1 MAFTKCFDLL
11 FSSVQFNFVY
21 GLGILGL
28 LDEKENALLTIELE
42 ERMKRL
48 WSSPNY
54 IAPSSPEVLL
64 KNLSWVYGN
73 NELKDFVFVRLNFT
87 SF

>member
-1 MAFTKCFDLL
+1 M
-11 FSSVQFNFVY
+11 
-21 GLGILGL
+21 
-28 LDEKENALLTIELE
+28 LLTIAIE

-73 NELKDFVFVRLNFT
+73 VELKDFVFV
-87 SF
+87 